1 METKGDNIYVNIKE
15 LPQLDEVQP
24 GDLIIIETDTG
35 TNTIDFSNF
44 ILPPE
49 NVTFYGEITQLQEDV
64 ATINTELST
73 ATTNFTTSAN
83 NLITELGTAVNN
95 VTTQV
100 AQFSSTYFNQLIT
113 GMVTFDGTLTDNTEG
128 INCTAVRNAV
138 GNYSVVFNGN
148 INAAT
153 VSSNADKTRLDSV
166 QGNVCVF
173 TTMSASTTTTTNQL
187 STAVTGQ
194 VIYTPADTNF
204 ISVIGA

>member
-49 NVTFYGEITQLQEDV
+49 NVTFYGEITQLQEDIT
-64 ATINTELST
+64 TINSELST
-73 ATTNFTTSAN
+73 ATSNFTTSAT
-83 NLITELGTAVNN
+83 NLISELDTAVNN

-100 AQFSSTYFNQLIT
+100 QEFSSTYSNQLIT
-113 GMVTFDGTLTDNTEG
+113 GVVTFDGTLTENTAG
-128 INCTAVRNAV
+128 INCTAVRNTV
-138 GNYSVVFNGN
+138 GNYSVVFNSN

-173 TTMSASTTTTTNQL
+173 TTMSATSAGT
-187 STAVTGQ
+187 SGVVYA
-194 VIYTPADTNF
+194 PADTNF

>member
-15 LPQLDEVQP
+15 LPQLDEMQP
-24 GDLIIIETDTG
+24 GDLLIVETDTG
-35 TNTIDFSNF
+35 TNVIDFSNF

-64 ATINTELST
+64 TTINTELST
-73 ATTNFTTSAN
+73 ATSNFTTSAS
-83 NLITELGTAVNN
+83 NLITELNAAVDN
-95 VTTQV
+95 VNTQV
-100 AQFSSTYFNQLIT
+100 QSFSSTYSNQLIT
-113 GMVTFDGTLTDNTEG
+113 GMVTFDGTLTDNTTG
-128 INCTAVRNAV
+128 INCTAVRNSV

-173 TTMSASTTTTTNQL
+173 TTMSAASASL
-187 STAVTGQ
+187 VGVVYA
-194 VIYTPADTNF
+194 PADTNF